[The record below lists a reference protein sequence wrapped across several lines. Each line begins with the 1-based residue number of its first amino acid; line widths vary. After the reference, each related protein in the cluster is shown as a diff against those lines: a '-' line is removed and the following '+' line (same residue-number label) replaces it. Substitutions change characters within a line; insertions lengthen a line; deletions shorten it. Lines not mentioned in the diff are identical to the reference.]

1 MQSFMKEVILS
12 RWPRLVILPLIALA
26 LAACPASEGT
36 GPLETPVLV
45 RIEEPQGNGWA
56 PVTLVGLTR
65 PDAQVMPVRAVRL
78 VFTGPLG
85 TYEPSVQSLDGQVVV
100 PIPSGRNAAAAD
112 GSYYE
117 MAGVDANTSPPTH
130 TMFIRLPSDLP
141 DTLNFTLRLQ
151 NRSLNSNRTSS
162 DFLVVQVSRRPIY
175 TVSVTV
181 TGNGRVTSN
190 PPGIVCGTSL
200 SGQPLTTCSFDFGQS
215 GVVELLPGSDGNLTF
230 RGWGGACPANT
241 QVCTLRLNGLPVS
254 ALANFSTGTL
264 PPISPCPV
272 PEAVPGWRY
281 VTNPGCS
288 AQPIGQ
294 TPRCDSLGWSC
305 CYGKTGGSSPRCGGA
320 DKAEAR
326 PTCLASNLLL
336 IQPWGC
342 YDSTN

>member
-1 MQSFMKEVILS
+1 MQSLMTDALTSRLQKIL
-12 RWPRLVILPLIALA
+12 ILPLIALV

-45 RIEEPQGNGWA
+45 RVEEPQGNGWA
-56 PVTLVGLTR
+56 PVTLAGLTR

-85 TYEPSVQSLDGQVVV
+85 TYEPSVQSLDGQVVI
-100 PIPSGRNAAAAD
+100 PIPSGRSAAAPD

-141 DTLNFTLRLQ
+141 DTLNFNLRLQ

-162 DFLVVQVSRRPIY
+162 NFLLVQVSRRPLY

-190 PPGIVCGTSL
+190 PPGIVCGTSF
-200 SGQPLTTCSFDFGQS
+200 SGQPLTTCSFDFGQP
-215 GVVELLPGSDGNLTF
+215 GAVELLPNSGGNLTF
-230 RGWGGACPANT
+230 SGWGGACPANT
-241 QVCTLRLNGLPVS
+241 QVCTLRLSGLPVS
-254 ALANFSTGTL
+254 ASANFSGGTQ
-264 PPISPCPV
+264 PPISPCPM
-272 PEAVPGWRY
+272 PGAVPGWTFDSRP
-281 VTNPGCS
+281 VCS
-288 AQPIGQ
+288 AQPTGQ
-294 TPRCDSLGWSC
+294 TARCDSTGWTC
-305 CYGKTGGSSPRCGGA
+305 CYPKIGGSTPRCGGV

-326 PTCLASNLLL
+326 PVCPTPNLLL
-336 IQPWGC
+336 VQPWGC
-342 YDSTN
+342 YDSNN